1 MNLNQL
7 RIFFESAKH
16 LSYTRA
22 AKRLFISQPAVSSQ
36 VKHLEEVLRQ
46 QLFTKVGK
54 KMHLTESG
62 KVLFSYAS
70 KIFELEAEAEKS
82 LNDIKEIQK
91 GTLHVGTTK
100 TYARYLMPRYMS
112 TFHAMYP
119 GISIHL
125 SEGSSMEMIQSL
137 SHMKIEIAIVASA
150 NYPKSL
156 QNIALG
162 HEEILLIVR
171 PDHELAKQDSI
182 TIEKL
187 SKIPLIMREEGSG
200 TRRVIME
207 MFKKADCTP
216 TILHEASNF
225 GLIIELMEIGE
236 GASFVVKSAVEKEL
250 EKGILKAIKIID
262 ASLMMNVNIVYLSE
276 KTLSKTGRAFIN
288 MLLSTRSSTF
298 VH

>member
-7 RIFFESAKH
+7 RIFFESAKQ
-16 LSYTRA
+16 LSYTKA
-22 AKRLFISQPAVSSQ
+22 AKRLYISQPAVSSQ
-36 VKHLEEVLRQ
+36 IKTLEDILKQ
-46 QLFTKVGK
+46 KLFGKSGK

-91 GTLHVGTTK
+91 GTLHIGTTK

-137 SHMKIEIAIVASA
+137 SHMKIEIAIVAST

-156 QNIALG
+156 HSVALG
-162 HEEILLIVR
+162 HEEILLVVR
-171 PDHELAKQDSI
+171 PDHELARQESV
-182 TIEKL
+182 TVEEL

-200 TRRVIME
+200 ARRAVMD
-207 MFKKADCTP
+207 MFKKANCIP

-225 GLIIELMEIGE
+225 GLIIELTEIGE

-250 EKGILKAIKIID
+250 TQGLLKEIKIVD
-262 ASLMMNVNIVYLSE
+262 TSLTMGINIVYLNE
-276 KTLSKTGRAFIN
+276 KTLSKIGHAFVN
-288 MLLSTRSSTF
+288 MLLGTRNSTF

>member
-7 RIFFESAKH
+7 RIFFESAKQ
-16 LSYTRA
+16 LSYSKA
-22 AKRLFISQPAVSSQ
+22 AKRLYISQPAVSSQ
-36 VKHLEEVLRQ
+36 IKHLEEVLRQ

-70 KIFELEAEAEKS
+70 KIFELESEAEKT

-125 SEGSSMEMIQSL
+125 SEGSSLEMIQSL
-137 SHMKIEIAIVASA
+137 SHMKIEVAIVAST

-156 QNIALG
+156 QSIALG
-162 HEEILLIVR
+162 HEEILLVAR
-171 PDHELAKQDSI
+171 PDHELAQRDSI
-182 TIEKL
+182 TVEEL
-187 SKIPLIMREEGSG
+187 SKTPLIMREEGSG
-200 TRRVIME
+200 ARRVVMD
-207 MFKKADCTP
+207 MFKKANYSP
-216 TILHEASNF
+216 IILHEASNF
-225 GLIIELMEIGE
+225 GLIIELVEIGE
-236 GASFVVKSAVEKEL
+236 GAGFVVKSAIANKVEQGVLKE
-250 EKGILKAIKIID
+250 IKIID
-262 ASLMMNVNIVYLSE
+262 AALTMNINIVYLSE
-276 KTLSKTGRAFIN
+276 KTLSKTGRAFVN
-288 MLLSTRSSTF
+288 MLLSTKNNTYIQ
-298 VH
+298 